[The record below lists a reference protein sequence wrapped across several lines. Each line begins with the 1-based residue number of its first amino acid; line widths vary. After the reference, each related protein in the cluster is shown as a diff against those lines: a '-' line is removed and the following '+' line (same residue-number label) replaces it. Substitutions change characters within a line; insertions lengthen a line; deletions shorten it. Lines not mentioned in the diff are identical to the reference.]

1 MKNQKIDENFLL
13 KIIQNVK
20 TPEENELFQTWLN
33 ESDENKSKYSEY
45 RKLWKDVSEFP
56 VEENLGKEDQW
67 NVIYK
72 AISETRE
79 SEQRKTPHSNSHSD
93 YRSIRKRNYASGG
106 WLFKAAAVL
115 IIALLSYQ
123 LYDWNSESSVVPQ
136 NKPELQYYT
145 RVAEK
150 GEKAVV
156 KLGDGT
162 IVYLNTASEIRYP
175 KYFEKYER
183 RIEFTG
189 EAYFEV
195 ASDAMRPFRVYVGNT
210 VTEVVGTEFNIY
222 NRNNDFRIVVTQG
235 KVKTYIKESEEKID
249 LVKGEM
255 LEFSDSVG
263 FSIPKSID
271 VKDYLSWRENKM
283 AFSDTPL
290 AKVLEEIEINFNV
303 NSVIKNKTLKN
314 KKLTGTFNT
323 NSLHEILTAISI
335 SMNIDIE
342 RNGNTIIVF

>member
-1 MKNQKIDENFLL
+1 MKNEEIDENFLL
-13 KIIQNVK
+13 RVIQNVI
-20 TPEENELFQTWLN
+20 TPEENELFQKWLN
-33 ESDENKSKYSEY
+33 ESEDNKAKIAEY
-45 RKLWKDVSEFP
+45 KKLWTHVSEFP
-56 VEENLGKEDQW
+56 VEENFKKEDQW
-67 NVIYK
+67 NVIYT
-72 AISETRE
+72 AISESRE
-79 SEQRKTPHSNSHSD
+79 SEQKKNLNSIRYSD
-93 YRSIRKRNYASGG
+93 YSSIRKRNYASGN
-106 WLFKAAAVL
+106 WLFKAAAIL
-115 IIALLSYQ
+115 IITLLSYQ

-136 NKPELQYYT
+136 IKPELQYYT

-162 IVYLNTASEIRYP
+162 IVYLNAASEIRYP
-175 KYFEKYER
+175 KYFEKNER

-195 ASDAMRPFRVYVGNT
+195 ASDTMRPFRVYVGNT

-222 NRNNDFRIVVTQG
+222 NRNNDFRIVVTEG
-235 KVKTYIKESEEKID
+235 KVKTFIKNSDEKIG
-249 LVKGEM
+249 LVKGDM
-255 LEFSDSVG
+255 LEFSDNVG

-271 VKDYLSWRENKM
+271 VKNYLSWRENKM
-283 AFSDTPL
+283 TFSDTPL
-290 AKVLEEIEINFNV
+290 FKVLEEIEINFNV
-303 NSVIKNKTLKN
+303 NSAIKNNTLKN

-342 RNGNTIIVF
+342 RDGNTIIVF